1 MRQTPQPNR
10 VPVGIGWRHP
20 HYREL
25 LQRQPALDFLEVHSE
40 NFFAQGGAALAVLRQ
55 GRASY
60 PISLH
65 GVGLSLGSAIGIDDW
80 HLDQLA
86 RLVQQI
92 EPVRVS
98 DHACFARGLLGVAS
112 GGHVGDQSSRV
123 PGGIPR
129 KEPGNRV
136 VHASDLLPI
145 PFSTEALDVL
155 CANVQRVQD
164 RLKRPFM
171 VENLSAYVS
180 WTPAPLDE
188 FLFDPLS
195 APIHE
200 ALARVQGKAQGGPA
214 ADSLAEPA
222 FLAELA
228 RRTGC
233 ALLVDVNNIYVN
245 ALNAQMAGLD
255 GANGVVGDPVQHCL
269 DWLDAI
275 PPASVGELHL
285 AGHSRICDEDGDDH
299 RDIVIDDHGSRVC
312 DAVWRIYRHA
322 VQRFGPV
329 PTLVEWDTDVPELD
343 VLLEE
348 VDRARSAA
356 KVAVGGAGN
365 GTVNATA
372 GAYANFASAI
382 AAEAATKAKAKA
394 VARCNGKAH
403 LQ

>member
-25 LQRQPALDFLEVHSE
+25 LQRQPARDFLEVHSE
-40 NFFAQGGAALAVLRQ
+40 NFFALGGAALAVLRE

-65 GVGLSLGSAIGIDDW
+65 GVGLSLGSAIGIDGW

-98 DHACFARGLLGVAS
+98 DHACFARGLLTAAVHEAEATGATS
-112 GGHVGDQSSRV
+112 GRSA
-123 PGGIPR
+123 
-129 KEPGNRV
+129 

-145 PFSTEALDVL
+145 PFSAEALDVL

-171 VENLSAYVS
+171 VEHLSAYVS
-180 WTPAPLDE
+180 WTPALLDE

-285 AGHSRICDEDGDDH
+285 AGHSRICDEDGDGH